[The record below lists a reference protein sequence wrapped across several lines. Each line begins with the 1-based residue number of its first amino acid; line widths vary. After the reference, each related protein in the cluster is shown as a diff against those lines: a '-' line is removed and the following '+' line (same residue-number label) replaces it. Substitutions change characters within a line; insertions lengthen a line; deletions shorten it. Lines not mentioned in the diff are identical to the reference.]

1 MNNCKE
7 CYDKGWLK
15 VYGRLGDEIQMCQ
28 SCFKL
33 QSDKQAYQKASLE
46 INVSKYKYD
55 NFKFDKDTAIGKKI
69 NIKLQKEG

>member
-7 CYDKGWLK
+7 CNDKGWLE

-33 QSDKQAYQKASLE
+33 QSDKEAYKKASLE
-46 INVSKYKYD
+46 IDVSKYKYD

-69 NIKLQKEG
+69 NIRLQKWV